1 MVALEALIVAVP
13 LLLIGTA
20 FCFYG
25 YRWFM
30 ILLPICALIAGF
42 AIGAA
47 SIFSIYG
54 QSILSP
60 IVIIVAGL
68 ITGLL
73 LAVLAYMFFNLG
85 IILLGAFLG
94 YTLGFTLGSGIA
106 LSLGFDAGYVP
117 IIAGLIAAA
126 VVGFLAFR
134 LNLPKYI
141 IIALTALIGSEA
153 LLSGVLFMTGFMGFI
168 SLNDLKQGF
177 PGPILS
183 HSTAWTFSWL
193 ILAAVGA
200 VMQLHRAKYYEL
212 DLESRATQNNRD

>member
-1 MVALEALIVAVP
+1 MAALETLVIAVL

-30 ILLPICALIAGF
+30 ILLPICALLAGF
-42 AIGAA
+42 VIGAT
-47 SIFSIYG
+47 STFGVYG

-106 LSLGFDAGYVP
+106 LSLGFNAGYVS

-126 VVGFLAFR
+126 IVGFLAFR
-134 LNLPKYI
+134 FNLPKYI
-141 IIALTALIGSEA
+141 IIALTALIGAEA
-153 LLSGVLFMTGFMGFI
+153 LLSGVIFLMGFMGFI

-177 PGPILS
+177 PGPVLS

-193 ILAAVGA
+193 TLAAVGS

-212 DLESRATQNNRD
+212 DLESGARKERV